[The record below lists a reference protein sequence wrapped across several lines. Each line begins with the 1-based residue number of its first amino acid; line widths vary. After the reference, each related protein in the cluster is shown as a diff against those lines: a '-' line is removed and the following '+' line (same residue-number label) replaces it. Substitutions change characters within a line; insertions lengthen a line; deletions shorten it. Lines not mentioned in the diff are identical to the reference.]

1 VGQIGGD
8 GFRTRVVD
16 GMLEIEARSAM
27 LGYLNAAS
35 PFTADGWFKTGDAVE
50 VDGEYFRILGG
61 NRSSSTSGA
70 RRSIR
75 SRWRACCRRWRA

>member
-1 VGQIGGD
+1 
-8 GFRTRVVD
+8 
-16 GMLEIEARSAM
+16 MLEIEARSAM

-50 VDGEYFRILGG
+50 VDGETSGYWGG

-70 RRSIR
+70 RSLSGRGGER
-75 SRWRACCRRWRA
+75 AAGEEAWKTSR